1 MGWLKALIHRWVG
14 RDRYHDQASE
24 VTARTLRTE
33 LLAKRLQVIQRR
45 HQ

>member
-1 MGWLKALIHRWVG
+1 MRWLRNVIRALMGET
-14 RDRYHDQASE
+14 RYHDQVGE
-24 VTARTLRTE
+24 VHARTLRTE